1 MEKLV
6 PTLIDSAY
14 KAPLLFIALALLL
27 ILGYALWWVT
37 HKLWPQHLEEQQ
49 KTRDHMTAMMTTRGK
64 EAAED
69 AERDRELHKAQ
80 NEVIV
85 NRVENKIA
93 GVSGQVAD
101 VHERVVGIDDQLR
114 RIALKVGVAS
124 LLGLLAVS
132 ALLNARRVI
141 VAETC
146 SPPCARGY
154 HCVSGNKCEPDKSTP
169 AAKKAA
175 LEPSSVYVAIPHAAV
190 ACSPRFETCTQPAL

>member
-101 VHERVVGIDDQLR
+101 VHGRVVGIDDALR

-124 LLGLLAVS
+124 LLGLLVLS

-146 SPPCARGY
+146 NPPCARGY
-154 HCVSGNKCEPDKSTP
+154 HCVSGNKCEPDKSAP
-169 AAKKAA
+169 AVRKVSV
-175 LEPSSVYVAIPHAAV
+175 EPNSVYVAIPHAAT

>member
-1 MEKLV
+1 M
-6 PTLIDSAY
+6 
-14 KAPLLFIALALLL
+14 
-27 ILGYALWWVT
+27 
-37 HKLWPQHLEEQQ
+37 
-49 KTRDHMTAMMTTRGK
+49 
-64 EAAED
+64 
-69 AERDRELHKAQ
+69 
-80 NEVIV
+80 
-85 NRVENKIA
+85 
-93 GVSGQVAD
+93 AD

-124 LLGLLAVS
+124 LLGLLVLS

-190 ACSPRFETCTQPAL
+190 ACSRALKPARNRRYSQRRASGCRAINHLARCSQHFR

>member
-101 VHERVVGIDDQLR
+101 VHDRVVGIDDALR

-124 LLGLLAVS
+124 LLGLLAMS

-146 SPPCARGY
+146 NPPCARGY
-154 HCVSGNKCEPDKSTP
+154 HCVSGNKCEPDKSAP
-169 AAKKAA
+169 AVRKVSV
-175 LEPSSVYVAIPHAAV
+175 EPNSVYVAIPHAAT

>member
-69 AERDRELHKAQ
+69 AERDRELHRARSG
-80 NEVIV
+80 VIV

-101 VHERVVGIDDQLR
+101 VHGRVVGIDDALR

-124 LLGLLAVS
+124 LLGLLAMS
-132 ALLNARRVI
+132 ALLNARRGI

-146 SPPCARGY
+146 NPPCKRGE
-154 HCVSGNKCEPDKSTP
+154 HCVSGNKCEPDKSAP
-169 AAKKAA
+169 AVRKVSV
-175 LEPSSVYVAIPHAAV
+175 EPNSVYVAIPHATA
-190 ACSPRFETCTQPAL
+190 ACHPRFETCTQPAL

>member
-1 MEKLV
+1 
-6 PTLIDSAY
+6 
-14 KAPLLFIALALLL
+14 
-27 ILGYALWWVT
+27 
-37 HKLWPQHLEEQQ
+37 
-49 KTRDHMTAMMTTRGK
+49 MTAMMTTRGK

-101 VHERVVGIDDQLR
+101 VHERVVGIDDALR

-124 LLGLLAVS
+124 LLGLLVLS

-146 SPPCARGY
+146 NPPCKRGE
-154 HCVSGNKCEPDKSTP
+154 HCVSGNKCEPDKSAP
-169 AAKKAA
+169 AQKAKSSEAA
-175 LEPSSVYVAIPHAAV
+175 YVSIPHATA
-190 ACSPRFETCTQPAL
+190 ACHPRFETCTQPAL

>member
-101 VHERVVGIDDQLR
+101 VHDRVVGIDDALR

-124 LLGLLAVS
+124 LLGLLAMS
-132 ALLNARRVI
+132 ALLNARRI

-146 SPPCARGY
+146 NPPCARGY
-154 HCVSGNKCEPDKSTP
+154 HCVSGNKCEPDKSAP
-169 AAKKAA
+169 AVRKVSV
-175 LEPSSVYVAIPHAAV
+175 EPNSVYVAIPHAAT

>member
-101 VHERVVGIDDQLR
+101 VHDRVVGIDDALR

-124 LLGLLAVS
+124 LLGLLALGA
-132 ALLNARRVI
+132 ALNVRRVI

-146 SPPCARGY
+146 NPPCARGY
-154 HCVSGNKCEPDKSTP
+154 HCVSGNKCEPDKSAP
-169 AAKKAA
+169 AVRKVSV
-175 LEPSSVYVAIPHAAV
+175 EPNSVYVAIPHAAT

>member
-101 VHERVVGIDDQLR
+101 VHDRVVGIDDALR

-124 LLGLLAVS
+124 LLGLLALG
-132 ALLNARRVI
+132 ATLNVRRVI

-146 SPPCARGY
+146 NPPCARGY
-154 HCVSGNKCEPDKSTP
+154 HCVSGNKCEPDKSAP
-169 AAKKAA
+169 AQKAKSSEAA
-175 LEPSSVYVAIPHAAV
+175 YVSIPHATA
-190 ACSPRFETCTQPAL
+190 ACHPRFETCTQPAL